1 MEDNKKSQPTSNV
14 YIFAKHDTHAVL
26 TPTQVKILAKIIEKD
41 EENDYIVTSWKD
53 ENDTIHYEH
62 VEKSRLKSINYIID
76 QRLGDENTIVRSHQF
91 KNEPELGEPV
101 YMPYILDSSSNYK
114 EVVSKYASK
123 DTVFYEPNK
132 TFIIK
137 PE

>member
-1 MEDNKKSQPTSNV
+1 MKDNNSQPTSNV

-26 TPTQVKILAKIIEKD
+26 TPTQVKMLAKIIEKD
-41 EENDYIVTSWKD
+41 EQNDYIVTSWKD

-76 QRLGDENTIVRSHQF
+76 QRLGDENTIVRAHQF
-91 KNEPELGEPV
+91 KNELELNEPI
-101 YMPYILDSSSNYK
+101 YMPYVLDSSNHK
-114 EVVSKYASK
+114 EIISKYASK
-123 DTVFYEPNK
+123 ETIICEPDK
-132 TFIIK
+132 MFIIK